1 MNNKKSFLLKT
12 KFLTVGIIVGVL
24 GTIATTSIAAQI
36 PSLVGKKIQAEYT
49 INVDGKNLG
58 TKAIV
63 VEGVSHLP
71 VRKVSEIYGADIT
84 VKDKVITMNTK
95 ETVEDVQ
102 QPTNNDD
109 STEEKK
115 PDNSKTIEGLKSDLE
130 STNRM
135 LMNSRKELEKQ
146 NKILQ
151 EAIDRKYD
159 GELIGKIK
167 DKQSEISKDID
178 ELEKL
183 SKDIEVKIKEFEEH
197 KNN

>member
-12 KFLTVGIIVGVL
+12 KFLTVGIIVGVF

-49 INVDGKNLG
+49 INVDGKNLD

-95 ETVEDVQ
+95 DTVEDIQ
-102 QPTNNDD
+102 QPSNNDD

-115 PDNSKTIEGLKSDLE
+115 TDNSKDIKGYQASLE
-130 STNRM
+130 NINSM
-135 LMNSRKELEKQ
+135 LNGAQKGLEKD
-146 NKILQ
+146 NRALQ
-151 EAIDRKYD
+151 EALERKYD
-159 GELIGKIK
+159 NDLI
-167 DKQSEISKDID
+167 E
-178 ELEKL
+178 
-183 SKDIEVKIKEFEEH
+183 KIKEKINETTEVIM
-197 KNN
+197 KLERSKRDIEKRIGELEGGE